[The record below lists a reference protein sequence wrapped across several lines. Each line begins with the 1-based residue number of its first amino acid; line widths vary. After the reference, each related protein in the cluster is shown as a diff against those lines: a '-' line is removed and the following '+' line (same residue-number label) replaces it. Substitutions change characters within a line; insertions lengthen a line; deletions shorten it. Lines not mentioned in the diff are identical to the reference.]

1 MTRTRLDRLADAL
14 LRHWVETLSVLC
26 ILFILAN
33 TLVPLDFGRTLP
45 QSPKSR
51 LLQVTFSRIAWTDL
65 SANTALYAPLGF
77 FGAWAARRRHRG
89 GIRSA
94 IRLVAGA
101 GGMSLVTEVAQ
112 AFSPSRVSS
121 IVDVVANALGAGLG
135 VGLFH
140 AAARSAN
147 ALRHDVSGEWRATP
161 LQTRAKA
168 YVLLLLVLGSL
179 PFSVSLDV
187 NRMKD
192 AWKNATWAPFAEYTR
207 TVGSRLAGAPNSALS
222 AAFVQRLHWE
232 HALGDAAEAISFGVL
247 VALLLPMLRIEYQF
261 RRITSVLLTIWFSV
275 LLASILS
282 AIQFVV
288 IGRGF
293 HTTDWLFR
301 MAGAALALVWMHI
314 RPGRCAKPQCS
325 IIQPCTPQ
333 TAAMWVMLL
342 STFIIL
348 SGFSPFKTRT
358 GESAIQ
364 QAVRSE
370 AFLPFFAYFRGR
382 FDWAMHDLLGKG
394 AAYLLLG
401 ASWAAMH
408 HPDINRR
415 SLRRRR
421 PIESSMMIGL
431 TLSVVIETAQVF
443 ILSRIPSLT
452 DVLIAMV
459 GCPLGAVA
467 AIGFA
472 RLTPRAS
479 QERVPSDARGE
490 SDSRMPLA
498 DQLVGLLLEEAPH
511 APAETAPPPSD
522 RKPVAQGDSMA
533 GLPSRDR

>member
-33 TLVPLDFGRTLP
+33 TLVPLDFGQPLP

-94 IRLVAGA
+94 FQLIAVA

-121 IVDVVANALGAGLG
+121 IVDVVTNALGAGLG
-135 VGLFH
+135 VGLFR
-140 AAARSAN
+140 AAARSAT
-147 ALRHDVSGEWRATP
+147 ALKHDVSVEWRTTP

-192 AWKNATWAPFAEYTR
+192 AWKNATWVPFAEYAR
-207 TVGSRLAGAPNSALS
+207 TVGHGIAAAPDSTLFEAFAQRSR
-222 AAFVQRLHWE
+222 WE
-232 HALGDAAEAISFGVL
+232 YALGDAAEAISFGVL

-261 RRITSVLLTIWFSV
+261 RWMTSALLTIWFAG
-275 LLASILS
+275 LLASMLS

-293 HTTDWLFR
+293 HTTDGLAR
-301 MAGAALALVWMHI
+301 MAGAAVGLVLMLI
-314 RPGRCAKPQCS
+314 RPGRCAKSQRP
-325 IIQPCTPQ
+325 IMQPCAPR
-333 TAAMWVMLL
+333 TAAAWVMLL
-342 STFIIL
+342 STFIVL
-348 SGFSPFKTRT
+348 SGFIPFQTRNDDNP
-358 GESAIQ
+358 IQ

-370 AFLPFFAYFRGR
+370 AFMPFFAYFRGR
-382 FDWAMHDLLGKG
+382 FDWAMRDLLFKG
-394 AAYLLLG
+394 AAYILLG
-401 ASWAAMH
+401 ASWAAMYGRA
-408 HPDINRR
+408 PNQR
-415 SLRRRR
+415 SPRRRR
-421 PIESSMMIGL
+421 PIETSMMIGL
-431 TLSVVIETAQVF
+431 ALSAVIEAAQVF

-459 GCPLGAVA
+459 GCPLGALA
-467 AIGFA
+467 AIAFA
-472 RLTPRAS
+472 RLTPPAAA
-479 QERVPSDARGE
+479 ERTSSEAGGEVRRRGRE
-490 SDSRMPLA
+490 PLA
-498 DQLVGLLLEEAPH
+498 DQLVGLLLDEAPN
-511 APAETAPPPSD
+511 APREEVPQPSE
-522 RKPVAQGDSMA
+522 RKPVPREGRGA
-533 GLPSRDR
+533 GSGP